1 MARTL
6 RLDVH
11 DWDLHTAGPLLVFI
25 PSGRTRGRQY
35 LVTLVAAVLA
45 GLILWQWGVPPGSYK
60 VSRQQ
65 RVVDRHERAVAQAE
79 QQLEALGS
87 GGSVGE
93 LHRSRVAGAES
104 QLRVREDALE
114 RERQRLA
121 QTHATLGPL
130 GNTLYAV
137 SLALLALVGLG
148 YPQLARFERLVIRCD
163 GGVLRVR
170 HRLQPWAARRLDAER
185 FAGFAAHARRL
196 VAYEHQSRSTSDH
209 GWAWSVV
216 LVPAADDAGGTAVE
230 LVCDHEHVLSSRA
243 NAEPRRVRDTLAFFQ
258 RQTGLAPGPTA
269 VTDVADVGSHG
280 RRTFRTTR
288 RG

>member
-65 RVVDRHERAVAQAE
+65 RVVRQHERAVAEAE
-79 QQLEALGS
+79 QHLKALRS

-93 LHRSRVAGAES
+93 LHRSMVEGARS
-104 QLRVREDALE
+104 QLRMREDALQ
-114 RERQRLA
+114 REQDRLA
-121 QTHATLGPL
+121 QTRATLGPL
-130 GNTLYAV
+130 GNTLYV
-137 SLALLALVGLG
+137 LALVVLAIVGLG
-148 YPQLARFERLVIRCD
+148 YPQLARFERLVIRYD
-163 GGVLRVR
+163 DGVLRIR
-170 HRLQPWAARRLDAER
+170 HRLQPWAARRLDAGR
-185 FAGFAAHARRL
+185 FVGLAAHARRL
-196 VAYEHQSRSTSDH
+196 VTYEHEMHSTSDH
-209 GWAWSVV
+209 GWAWSVL
-216 LVPAADDAGGTAVE
+216 LVPAPDDTGGTVVE
-230 LVCDHEHVLSSRA
+230 LICDHEHMLSSRP
-243 NAEPRRVRDTLAFFQ
+243 NAEPRRVRDTLAYFQ
-258 RQTGLAPGPTA
+258 GHTGLAPSPAA
-269 VTDVADVGSHG
+269 VTDVAAVGAYG
-280 RRTFRTTR
+280 RRTYRTTR